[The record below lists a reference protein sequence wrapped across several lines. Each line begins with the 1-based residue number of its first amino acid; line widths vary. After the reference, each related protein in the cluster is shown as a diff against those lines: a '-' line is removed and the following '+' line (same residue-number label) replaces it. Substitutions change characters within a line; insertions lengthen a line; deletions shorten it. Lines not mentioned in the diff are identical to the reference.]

1 MFLIAEYT
9 KEGAKRTY

>member
-9 KEGAKRTY
+9 KEGAKKTY